1 MLTRRTA
8 CLAALLACAVTL
20 PATAQTPAADPTG
33 PPPLLVVFRESVKV
47 GKDAAHEANEQGW
60 ASVLSKAQWPTGW
73 LGTTAMTGPN
83 EAWYFTG
90 YPNWE
95 AFEKDT
101 HARET
106 AEALA
111 ETRKHA
117 AADGE
122 LVNST
127 TEILARYRPGMSYR
141 PTGQLGK
148 YRYFTIDTVRV
159 KPGREGE
166 FAERWRAIVAAHE
179 KAKLEEQWA
188 VYSVSAGAPTGT
200 FMFIYARKSLAEL
213 DAAGAAHTSDAYRD
227 AMGEAGRARNN
238 EVFRDIVEFEQT
250 NHFAFSP
257 KMSYVPKSWVDE
269 DPKFWTPP
277 PPVTTSAKK
286 ADKK

>member
-1 MLTRRTA
+1 MLTRRTT
-8 CLAALLACAVTL
+8 CLAALLACVVAL
-20 PATAQTPAADPTG
+20 PATAQTPAPDPTA
-33 PPPLLVVFRESVKV
+33 PPPLLVVFRESVKI
-47 GKDAAHEANEQGW
+47 GKNAAHEANEQGW
-60 ASVLSKAQWPTGW
+60 VSVLSNAQWPTGW

-90 YPNWE
+90 YPSWE

-101 HARET
+101 NAKDT

-127 TEILARYRPGMSYR
+127 DQILARYRPAMSYR
-141 PTGQLGK
+141 PTGQLGT

-166 FAERWRAIVAAHE
+166 FAERWREIVAAHE
-179 KAKLEEQWA
+179 KAKLDEQWA

-200 FMFIYARKSLAEL
+200 YMFIYARKSLAEL
-213 DAAGAAHTSDAYRD
+213 DAATAAHTSDAYRD

-257 KMSYVPKSWVDE
+257 KMSYVPKAWVDE

-277 PPVTTSAKK
+277 APAPMTARKVEKK
-286 ADKK
+286 